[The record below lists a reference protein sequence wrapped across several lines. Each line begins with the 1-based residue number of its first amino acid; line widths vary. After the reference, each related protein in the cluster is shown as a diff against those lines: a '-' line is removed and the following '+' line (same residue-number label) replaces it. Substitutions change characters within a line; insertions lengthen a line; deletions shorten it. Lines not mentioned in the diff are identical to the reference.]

1 LASLALIQNSGL
13 KSIKDS
19 PTLKKSILEL
29 INIKPENKP
38 EHIELMITFVVKTA
52 EKTDDEQILKNIPP
66 VRIIWTN

>member
-1 LASLALIQNSGL
+1 
-13 KSIKDS
+13 
-19 PTLKKSILEL
+19 LEL

-66 VRIIWTN
+66 VRIIWTE